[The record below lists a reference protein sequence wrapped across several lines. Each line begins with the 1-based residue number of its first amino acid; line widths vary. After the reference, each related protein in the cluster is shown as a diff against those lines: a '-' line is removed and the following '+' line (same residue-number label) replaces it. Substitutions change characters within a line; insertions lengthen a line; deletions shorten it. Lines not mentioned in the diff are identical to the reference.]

1 MKKET
6 PFSYGGQAV
15 MGGVMIRGR
24 NSMAVAVRR
33 ADGDIEVTSRPLA
46 SLYTGKWRQV
56 PFIRGMIVLIESLVL
71 GTSVLMYSAQV
82 SAETEDEK
90 ITPAMMWFSVALGVI
105 LAVALFFI
113 LPLLLIRFFD
123 PFITSSLVS
132 NLLEGLIRIIFFL
145 IYLALIGLMQ
155 DIREVFAYHG
165 AEHMSVNAYEAG
177 AQLDVASVR
186 NHSTAHTRCGTSF
199 LLAVLIL
206 SILVFALLGRPDIW
220 LSILSRVLLIPV
232 IAGLSYELIK
242 FESAHHNNHFVRW
255 MLQPGLWLQSLTTR
269 KPSDRQLEV
278 AIEAMKKALE
288 TDGMLYE
295 G

>member
-1 MKKET
+1 
-6 PFSYGGQAV
+6 

-82 SAETEDEK
+82 STETEDEK

-132 NLLEGLIRIIFFL
+132 NVLEGLIRII
-145 IYLALIGLMQ
+145 
-155 DIREVFAYHG
+155 
-165 AEHMSVNAYEAG
+165 
-177 AQLDVASVR
+177 
-186 NHSTAHTRCGTSF
+186 
-199 LLAVLIL
+199 
-206 SILVFALLGRPDIW
+206 
-220 LSILSRVLLIPV
+220 
-232 IAGLSYELIK
+232 
-242 FESAHHNNHFVRW
+242 
-255 MLQPGLWLQSLTTR
+255 
-269 KPSDRQLEV
+269 
-278 AIEAMKKALE
+278 
-288 TDGMLYE
+288 
-295 G
+295 